1 MTRRISQPVID
12 ELLSKTDVVEV
23 IEEFLSLRKAGRNY
37 TALCPFHNEK
47 TPSFSVNR
55 EKQFYYCFGCGA
67 GGSAINFLMNYLRLS
82 FVEALSE
89 LADRAGMTL
98 PSTDPE
104 TPRAPS
110 ADLYDI
116 LAQAAKHYAA
126 QLRQR
131 PAANRAV
138 AYLKQ
143 RGLTGRVAADFDLG
157 YAPPDWDQLQRA
169 LGTSPEALRA
179 LSLAGLVIA
188 KPYGRYYDR
197 FRDRIMFP
205 IRDARGRIV
214 GFGGRGLDG
223 AEPKYLN
230 SPETPIFHKGAE
242 LYGLHRALT
251 IGADPQRLLVVE
263 GYMDVI
269 ALAQFGINHVV
280 ATLGTALT
288 RDHVTRLFRA
298 VPEVILCF
306 DGDEAGER
314 AAWRS
319 LNVILPQMK
328 DGRTVGFLF
337 LPAGED
343 PDSWVRKSGA
353 TLFETTDKV
362 TALSEFL
369 FASLLKR
376 VNLSTPEGNA
386 RLVALAN
393 PHINLLPPGA
403 LQQLLRRR
411 LGELST
417 LDADELTGLARTTRP
432 AEQVVVPTRRP
443 APSIIQSA
451 IAIILR
457 RPELAMRVDLT
468 QDLTGVKLPHM
479 GIFLELVR
487 LIQDH
492 PALHCGAL
500 LERWRGAEESSL
512 LNRLAAEDPL
522 VSNEGLEAEFAGVME
537 RLQALANKQRRVR
550 LLTSN
555 PGALTQRAKAELRA
569 ALAINSGAAT
579 SASDTL
585 NE

>member
-1 MTRRISQPVID
+1 MNHRISQPVID
-12 ELLSKTDVVEV
+12 ELLSRTDVIEV
-23 IEEFLSLRKAGRNY
+23 IDEFLSLRKAGRNY
-37 TALCPFHNEK
+37 VALCPFHNEK
-47 TPSFSVNR
+47 TPSFSVNP

-67 GGSAINFLMNYLRLS
+67 GGSAINFLMNYLRLN
-82 FVEALSE
+82 FVEAVSQ

-98 PSTDPE
+98 PSTDSD
-104 TPRAPS
+104 TSGAPS
-110 ADLYDI
+110 TDLYDI
-116 LAQAAKHYAA
+116 LVQAAKHYAA
-126 QLRQR
+126 QLRQH

-157 YAPPDWDQLQRA
+157 YAPPDWDRLRRA
-169 LGTSPEALRA
+169 LGASPESLRM
-179 LSLAGLVIA
+179 LSLAGLTIA
-188 KPYGRYYDR
+188 KPDGRHYDR

-205 IRDARGRIV
+205 IRDPRGRIV

-230 SPETPIFHKGAE
+230 SPETPVFHKGAE
-242 LYGLHRALT
+242 LYGLHRAMKS
-251 IGADPQRLLVVE
+251 GVDPQRLLVVE

-269 ALAQFGINHVV
+269 ALAQFGIKHAV

-343 PDSWVRKSGA
+343 PDSWVRKAGT
-353 TLFETTDKV
+353 TLFETKDKV

-376 VNLSTPEGNA
+376 VNLDTPEGNA
-386 RLVALAN
+386 RLIALAN
-393 PHINLLPPGA
+393 PYLNLLPPGA

-417 LDADELTGLARTTRP
+417 LDEDELAGLARP
-432 AEQVVVPTRRP
+432 VEKVAVPTRRP

-451 IAIILR
+451 IAIMLR
-457 RPELAMRVDLT
+457 RPELALRVDLT
-468 QDLTGVKLPHM
+468 QDLTPVELPHI

-487 LIQDH
+487 LIQEH
-492 PALHCGAL
+492 PGIHCGAL
-500 LERWRGAEESSL
+500 LERWRDTEESGL
-512 LNRLAAEDPL
+512 LNRLAAEDLL
-522 VSNEGLEAEFAGVME
+522 VSNEGLKAEFTGALE
-537 RLQALANKQRRVR
+537 RLKAIANKQRRVR

-555 PGALTQRAKAELRA
+555 PGTLTQRGKAELRA
-569 ALAINSGAAT
+569 ALAINSSAAIST
-579 SASDTL
+579 SDIT

>member
-138 AYLKQ
+138 TYLKQ

-169 LGTSPEALRA
+169 LGTSPEALRT

-205 IRDARGRIV
+205 IRARGA
-214 GFGGRGLDG
+214 GSSGLADV
-223 AEPKYLN
+223 AWTAP
-230 SPETPIFHKGAE
+230 SPSTS
-242 LYGLHRALT
+242 
-251 IGADPQRLLVVE
+251 
-263 GYMDVI
+263 
-269 ALAQFGINHVV
+269 
-280 ATLGTALT
+280 
-288 RDHVTRLFRA
+288 TRLR
-298 VPEVILCF
+298 
-306 DGDEAGER
+306 
-314 AAWRS
+314 
-319 LNVILPQMK
+319 LPFFTKGPSCM
-328 DGRTVGFLF
+328 DC
-337 LPAGED
+337 
-343 PDSWVRKSGA
+343 
-353 TLFETTDKV
+353 
-362 TALSEFL
+362 
-369 FASLLKR
+369 
-376 VNLSTPEGNA
+376 
-386 RLVALAN
+386 
-393 PHINLLPPGA
+393 
-403 LQQLLRRR
+403 
-411 LGELST
+411 
-417 LDADELTGLARTTRP
+417 TGL
-432 AEQVVVPTRRP
+432 
-443 APSIIQSA
+443 
-451 IAIILR
+451 
-457 RPELAMRVDLT
+457 
-468 QDLTGVKLPHM
+468 
-479 GIFLELVR
+479 
-487 LIQDH
+487 
-492 PALHCGAL
+492 
-500 LERWRGAEESSL
+500 
-512 LNRLAAEDPL
+512 
-522 VSNEGLEAEFAGVME
+522 
-537 RLQALANKQRRVR
+537 
-550 LLTSN
+550 
-555 PGALTQRAKAELRA
+555 
-569 ALAINSGAAT
+569 
-579 SASDTL
+579 
-585 NE
+585 